1 MKNLK
6 LIVAFIA
13 ILSFF
18 PSKAQFEFQTC
29 VVDSSDWNKPWT
41 WPSNNNWFVGQK
53 IGYLATGGV
62 NSGQLIN
69 FQNGAGFSK
78 TELTHPVAVY
88 EGVTAISD
96 DNGDLVFTAP
106 DDNLSRGQDIITDK
120 TFTNFELSL
129 EWKISK
135 GGNSGVF
142 FKVVEIP
149 EIDAP
154 WKTGPEIQVLDN
166 ENFDANRWH
175 KAPAL
180 YDLKPLR
187 RVKYNKY
194 GEWNHLVLRVDHD
207 KNIGSITFNGQKVYD
222 FPLHGPEWD
231 KMVDRSKFN
240 GDSYFEDLTP
250 EHTFFTYAPF
260 FGKFKTGSIGLQ
272 DHGFTVRYRNI
283 KIKEL

>member
-1 MKNLK
+1 MKK
-6 LIVAFIA
+6 ALITFLVFTIS
-13 ILSFF
+13 I
-18 PSKAQFEFQTC
+18 
-29 VVDSSDWNKPWT
+29 
-41 WPSNNNWFVGQK
+41 
-53 IGYLATGGV
+53 
-62 NSGQLIN
+62 
-69 FQNGAGFSK
+69 GFSQDSEWTYLFDGK
-78 TELTHPVAVY
+78 TLNGWHEY
-88 EGVTAISD
+88 NGEKISKNWSV

-166 ENFDANRWH
+166 ENFEANRWH
-175 KAPAL
+175 QAPAL
-180 YDLKPLR
+180 YDLKPIR
-187 RVKYNKY
+187 RIKYNKY
-194 GEWNHLVLRVDHD
+194 GEWNHLVLRVDHS
-207 KNIGSITFNGQKVYD
+207 KNNGSITFNGQKVYD
-222 FPLHGPEWD
+222 FHLYGPEWD
-231 KMVDRSKFN
+231 TMVNRSKFN
-240 GDSYFEDLTP
+240 GDSYFENLTP
-250 EHTFFTYAPF
+250 EHSFFTYAPF

-272 DHGFTVRYRNI
+272 DHGASVRYRNI